1 MPKILKFYLQISLR
15 CGLIAH
21 CTLLFLKTYS
31 NLPSI
36 LGKAPKNIL
45 FFSPSTQNLLKY
57 TLQAYYQ
64 KHSKYSQVL
73 KSSLNFQKSTQKH
86 LKALAKHLQSTCKAS
101 FALAFFYAY
110 RAFFSS
116 FQYRYNLVGT
126 ISHY

>member
-1 MPKILKFYLQISLR
+1 MPQLLNYYLQISLSNR
-15 CGLIAH
+15 LIAY

-36 LGKAPKNIL
+36 LGKAPKNIV

-64 KHSKYSQVL
+64 KHSIYSQVL

-86 LKALAKHLQSTCKAS
+86 LKALAKHPLHLLFSILTEL
-101 FALAFFYAY
+101 FLAFFNTATTLLAQFHIY
-110 RAFFSS
+110 
-116 FQYRYNLVGT
+116 
-126 ISHY
+126 